1 MVEILG
7 QTIGFWSAI
16 VAGIFI
22 LLHIPSCNKH
32 WAYRLKPL
40 SKYLVRFHDKTL
52 ILATLFAIIHII
64 LSITGLVFNI
74 WIKK

>member
-1 MVEILG
+1 MALLLG
-7 QTIGFWSAI
+7 QHIGFWLAFI
-16 VAGIFI
+16 AGIFI

-40 SKYLVRFHDKTL
+40 SKYLSKVHNQTL

-64 LSITGLVFNI
+64 LSLIGLIFNI
-74 WIKK
+74 WI